1 MFFIETD
8 IFVLYKIDCMKF
20 LQEFKEFAVK
30 GNMMDM
36 AIGIIIGASF
46 NKVIDV
52 LVKKVFLPPLSLMTD
67 GVNFQDRRI
76 ILKDAVLDNSGVVV
90 TDEVA
95 IGYGAFGEALLDF
108 LIIGFT
114 VFIVVKFMNRLR
126 KKSHDAK
133 DDTVATP
140 KDIELLTKL
149 SDLMEEQNRILKS
162 KSDKL

>member
-1 MFFIETD
+1 M
-8 IFVLYKIDCMKF
+8 KILK
-20 LQEFKEFAVK
+20 EFKEFAVK

-52 LVKKVFLPPLSLMTD
+52 LVKKVFLPPLSLLTD
-67 GVNFQDRRI
+67 GVNFQDKRI
-76 ILKDAVLDNSGVVV
+76 VLKEALTDASGKII

-108 LIIGFT
+108 VIIGFT

-126 KKSHDAK
+126 KKAQDTK
-133 DDTVATP
+133 DNTVSTP
-140 KDIELLTKL
+140 KDIELLSKL
-149 SDLMEEQNRILKS
+149 SELMEEQNRLLKS
-162 KSDKL
+162 KSKEL